1 MPRPYFPNS
10 FPIRMKIIGLNSLS
24 FFANKTLKGLLK
36 IFQLGAN
43 NMVTMNLMDPMEKTE
58 LMGPMDLTVL
68 GGFNAALKTEAAE
81 AAEVTEV
88 VLEGHANQFPT

>member
-1 MPRPYFPNS
+1 
-10 FPIRMKIIGLNSLS
+10 MKVKGLNSLS

-43 NMVTMNLMDPMEKTE
+43 NMVSMNLMDLMEKTE

-68 GGFNAALKTEAAE
+68 GGFNAALRTEAAE

-88 VLEGHANQFPT
+88 VLEGHANQFPTEINNATRLCS

>member
-1 MPRPYFPNS
+1 MSRVHSQNS
-10 FPIRMKIIGLNSLS
+10 IPIRMKIMGLNSLS

-36 IFQLGAN
+36 IFQL
-43 NMVTMNLMDPMEKTE
+43 NMVTMNLMDLMEKTE

>member
-1 MPRPYFPNS
+1 
-10 FPIRMKIIGLNSLS
+10 MKIIGLNSLS

-36 IFQLGAN
+36 IFQL
-43 NMVTMNLMDPMEKTE
+43 NMVTMNLMDLMEKTE

-68 GGFNAALKTEAAE
+68 GGFNAALRTEAAE

>member
-1 MPRPYFPNS
+1 
-10 FPIRMKIIGLNSLS
+10 
-24 FFANKTLKGLLK
+24 
-36 IFQLGAN
+36 
-43 NMVTMNLMDPMEKTE
+43 MVTMNLMDLMEKTE